1 MTSGHVDLEARR
13 TGIGACLVAQLSG
26 MLSGLPVLP
35 NVRKYQKKDNKW
47 LEMMTIIGPSN
58 K

>member
-13 TGIGACLVAQLSG
+13 AGIGACLVAQLSG

-35 NVRKYQKKDNKW
+35 NVRKYQKKDKW